1 MTGKRGDGES
11 EQWGRLAGWRVLLE
25 GAWRDLVAL
34 PSGTGEAE
42 LEPGQRR
49 TTASR
54 SQKPL
59 SNSTRGTSLPLI
71 WPGAVSWVAWS
82 NSRGSAAMHFGSAS
96 PNVCAAPP
104 LRLG

>member
-1 MTGKRGDGES
+1 MTGKRGDGEL
-11 EQWGRLAGWRVLLE
+11 EQWGRLAGWRLPLE

-34 PSGTGEAE
+34 RSGTGEAE

-59 SNSTRGTSLPLI
+59 SNSTRGISLPLI
-71 WPGAVSWVAWS
+71 WPGAVSCVAWS

-104 LRLG
+104 LPLG